1 MGIKMKSDEKY
12 LKRTFEQFDKNKDG
26 TISYE
31 ELKQV
36 LQGNGTNLDCVKEIH
51 EIIKLADKNGD
62 GFIDYNELISMM
74 QDGKLKLWKAVFI
87 PTQRIIYWHFE
98 N

>member
-26 TISYE
+26 YISYE
-31 ELKQV
+31 ELRIV
-36 LQGNGTNLDCVKEIH
+36 LIGNGTNLDNEAEIS

-62 GFIDYNELISMM
+62 GKIDYNELISLM
-74 QDGKLKLWKAVFI
+74 QDGKLKL
-87 PTQRIIYWHFE
+87 
-98 N
+98 